1 VQHGLPGR
9 RLYHHGA
16 RRRRRHRSHLERTL
30 IGTIVKSGT
39 VVTATDQ
46 FVADVLIEG
55 STIVGIARTI
65 PTNGHATIDAA
76 GCYVFP
82 GFIDPHTHLDMPFG
96 GTTTIDDFASGTAAA
111 ALGGTTTIVDFA
123 LHQKGDS
130 LANALKTWHAKA
142 DGKAVIDYAFH
153 LTVADGRPETL
164 EEIPQMIEREGV
176 NSFKVF
182 MAYKHV
188 LQVDDETIFR
198 VLKAAARFGG
208 LVQVH
213 AENGDVIEVTVK
225 DALAEGNTAPKYHAL
240 TRPVELEG
248 EATSRAIRL
257 AEVAG
262 APLYV
267 VHVSSAMA
275 ADAISDGRKR
285 GLPIYGETCPQYL
298 VCDVSDYD
306 RPGFAG
312 ANYVMS
318 PPLREKRDQA
328 VLLAKLKNGELHTFG
343 SDHCSFN
350 NCGQKELGRDD
361 FSKIPNG
368 APTIEDRVS
377 ILYEHGVRK
386 GVIGLNAFVA
396 LASTNPAKL
405 FGLFPRKGTIAVG
418 SDADMVVWDPSTTR
432 TISASTHHMRADNSI
447 FEGMIVHGSP
457 RYVLSRGRTV
467 VQDGTFTGEPGSGM
481 HQKSAPFHPVEL

>member
-1 VQHGLPGR
+1 M
-9 RLYHHGA
+9 
-16 RRRRRHRSHLERTL
+16 ERTA
-30 IGTIVKSGT
+30 IGTIVRGGT
-39 VVTATDQ
+39 VVTATDK
-46 FVADVLIEG
+46 FPADVLIENG
-55 STIVGIARTI
+55 RITAIAQQLK
-65 PTNGHATIDAA
+65 TNGHESVDAS

-96 GTTTIDDFASGTAAA
+96 GTTTADDFASGTIAA

-123 LHQKGDS
+123 LHTRGDS
-130 LANALKTWHAKA
+130 LANALKTWHGKA
-142 DGKAVIDYAFH
+142 DGKAAIDYAFH
-153 LTVADGRPETL
+153 LTIADGRPETI

-188 LQVDDETIFR
+188 LQVDDETIFK
-198 VLKAAARFGG
+198 VLKAAAKFGG

-225 DALAEGNTAPKYHAL
+225 EALAEGKTAPKYHAL

-306 RPGFAG
+306 RPDFAG

-328 VLLAKLKNGELHTFG
+328 VLIKKLKNGELHAFG

-350 NCGQKELGRDD
+350 NCGQKELGKND

-368 APTIEDRVS
+368 APTIEDRVA
-377 ILYEHGVRK
+377 ILFEHGVNK
-386 GVIGLNAFVA
+386 GIIGLNQFVA

-405 FGLFPRKGTIAVG
+405 FGLFPRKGTVAVG
-418 SDADMVVWDPSTTR
+418 SDADLVIWDPNAER
-432 TISASTHHMRADNSI
+432 TISAKTHHMRVDNNI
-447 FEGMIVHGSP
+447 FEGMKV
-457 RYVLSRGRTV
+457 RGRPRV
-467 VQDGTFTGEPGSGM
+467 VFLRGRKVVEQDKFLAEPGYGA
-481 HQKSAPFHPVEL
+481 HQKSAPFRPVSV

>member
-1 VQHGLPGR
+1 M
-9 RLYHHGA
+9 
-16 RRRRRHRSHLERTL
+16 
-30 IGTIVKSGT
+30 
-39 VVTATDQ
+39 
-46 FVADVLIEG
+46 LIEG

>member
-1 VQHGLPGR
+1 M
-9 RLYHHGA
+9 
-16 RRRRRHRSHLERTL
+16 
-30 IGTIVKSGT
+30 
-39 VVTATDQ
+39 
-46 FVADVLIEG
+46 
-55 STIVGIARTI
+55 IA
-65 PTNGHATIDAA
+65 
-76 GCYVFP
+76 
-82 GFIDPHTHLDMPFG
+82 
-96 GTTTIDDFASGTAAA
+96 
-111 ALGGTTTIVDFA
+111 
-123 LHQKGDS
+123 
-130 LANALKTWHAKA
+130 
-142 DGKAVIDYAFH
+142 
-153 LTVADGRPETL
+153 E
-164 EEIPQMIEREGV
+164 EGV
-176 NSFKVF
+176 NPFKVF

-188 LQVDDETIFR
+188 LQVDDETIFK

-225 DALAEGNTAPKYHAL
+225 EALAEGHIAPKYHAL
-240 TRPVELEG
+240 TRPVELER

-298 VCDVSDYD
+298 VCDISDYD
-306 RPGFAG
+306 RPNFAG

-328 VLLAKLKNGELHTFG
+328 VLLAKLKNGELHAFG
-343 SDHCSFN
+343 SDHCSF

-368 APTIEDRVS
+368 APTIEDRVA
-377 ILYEHGVRK
+377 ILYEHGVNK
-386 GVIGLNAFVA
+386 GVIGLNQFVA
-396 LASTNPAKL
+396 LAATNPAKL

-418 SDADMVVWDPSTTR
+418 SDADLVVWDPEVTR
-432 TISASTHHMRADNSI
+432 TISAATHHMKADNNI
-447 FEGMIVHGSP
+447 FEGMVVHGRP

-467 VQDGTFTGEPGSGM
+467 VEDDRFIGAAGAGL
-481 HQKSAPFHPVEL
+481 HQKSAPFRPVQL

>member
-1 VQHGLPGR
+1 M
-9 RLYHHGA
+9 
-16 RRRRRHRSHLERTL
+16 ERTA
-30 IGTIVKSGT
+30 IGTIVKGGT
-39 VVTATDQ
+39 VVTATDR
-46 FVADVLIEG
+46 FPAEILIEG
-55 STIVGIARTI
+55 GIIAAIAKTI
-65 PTNGHATIDAA
+65 PSSGHATIDATDA
-76 GCYVFP
+76 YVFP

-96 GTTTIDDFASGTAAA
+96 DTTTVDDFASGTIAA
-111 ALGGTTTIVDFA
+111 ALGGTTTIIDFA
-123 LHQKGDS
+123 LHTKGDT
-130 LANALKTWHAKA
+130 LENAVKTWHRKA
-142 DGKAVIDYAFH
+142 AGKAAIDYGFH
-153 LTVADGRPETL
+153 LTIADGRPETI
-164 EEIPQMIEREGV
+164 EEIPRMIEREGV

-198 VLKAAARFGG
+198 VLKQCAVSGG

-225 DALAEGNTAPKYHAL
+225 EALEAGHTEPKYHAL
-240 TRPVELEG
+240 TRPVELEA

-298 VCDVSDYD
+298 VCDTSDYD
-306 RPGFAG
+306 RPDFAA

-318 PPLREKRDQA
+318 PPLREKHDQR
-328 VLLAKLKNGELHTFG
+328 VLIRKLKNGELHAFG

-350 NCGQKELGRDD
+350 NCGQKELGKND

-368 APTIEDRVS
+368 APTIEDRVA
-377 ILYEHGVRK
+377 ILFEHGVNK
-386 GVIGLNAFVA
+386 GVLGLNQFVA

-418 SDADMVVWDPSTTR
+418 SDADLVIWDPNAER
-432 TISASTHHMRADNSI
+432 TISAKNHHMKADNNI
-447 FEGMIVHGSP
+447 FEGMQVRGRP
-457 RYVLSRGRTV
+457 RYVLSRGEMV
-467 VQDGTFTGEPGSGM
+467 ADGDRFTGHEGAGA
-481 HQKSAPFHPVEL
+481 HQRSAPFRPVQL

>member
-1 VQHGLPGR
+1 M
-9 RLYHHGA
+9 
-16 RRRRRHRSHLERTL
+16 ERTA
-30 IGTIVKSGT
+30 IGTIVRGGT
-39 VVTATDQ
+39 VVTATDK
-46 FVADVLIEG
+46 FPADVLIENG
-55 STIVGIARTI
+55 RITAIAQQLK
-65 PTNGHATIDAA
+65 TNGHESVDAS

-96 GTTTIDDFASGTAAA
+96 GTTTADDFATGTIAA

-123 LHQKGDS
+123 LHTKGDS
-130 LANALKTWHAKA
+130 LANALRTWHGKA
-142 DGKAVIDYAFH
+142 DGKAAIDYAFH
-153 LTVADGRPETL
+153 LTIADGRPETI

-188 LQVDDETIFR
+188 LQVDDETIFK
-198 VLKAAARFGG
+198 VLKAAAKFGG

-225 DALAEGNTAPKYHAL
+225 EALAEGKTAPKYHAL

-306 RPGFAG
+306 RPDFAG

-328 VLLAKLKNGELHTFG
+328 VLIKKLKNGELHAFG

-350 NCGQKELGRDD
+350 NCGQKELGKND

-368 APTIEDRVS
+368 APTIEDRVA
-377 ILYEHGVRK
+377 ILFEHGVNK
-386 GVIGLNAFVA
+386 GIIGLNQFVA

-405 FGLFPRKGTIAVG
+405 FGLFPRKGTVAVG
-418 SDADMVVWDPSTTR
+418 SDADLVIWDPNAER
-432 TISASTHHMRADNSI
+432 TISAKTHHMRVDNNI
-447 FEGMIVHGSP
+447 FEGMKV
-457 RYVLSRGRTV
+457 RGRPRV
-467 VQDGTFTGEPGSGM
+467 VFLRGRKVVEQDKFLAEPGYGA
-481 HQKSAPFHPVEL
+481 HQKSAPFRPVSV

>member
-1 VQHGLPGR
+1 VE
-9 RLYHHGA
+9 GA
-16 RRRRRHRSHLERTL
+16 TH
-30 IGTIVKSGT
+30 IGTIIRGGT
-39 VVTATDQ
+39 VVTATDL
-46 FVADVLIEG
+46 FPADVLFEHGVITALARSIPSSGHE
-55 STIVGIARTI
+55 IV
-65 PTNGHATIDAA
+65 DASGA
-76 GCYVFP
+76 YVFP
-82 GFIDPHTHLDMPFG
+82 GLIDPHTHLDMPFG
-96 GTTTIDDFASGTAAA
+96 GTTTIDDFASGTVAA
-111 ALGGTTTIVDFA
+111 ALGGTTTIIDFA
-123 LHQKGDS
+123 LHTKGDS
-130 LANALKTWHAKA
+130 LANAVKTWHGKA
-142 DGKAVIDYAFH
+142 DGKAAIDYAFH
-153 LTVADGRPETL
+153 LTIADGRPETI

-188 LQVDDETIFR
+188 LQVDDETIFK
-198 VLKAAARFGG
+198 VLKAAAKHGG

-225 DALAEGNTAPKYHAL
+225 EALAAGQTAPKYHGL
-240 TRPVELEG
+240 TRPVELEA

-285 GLPIYGETCPQYL
+285 GLHIYGETCPQYL
-298 VCDVSDYD
+298 VCDTTDYD
-306 RPGFAG
+306 RPDFAG

-318 PPLREKRDQA
+318 PPLREKWNQD
-328 VLLAKLKNGELHTFG
+328 VLLKKLKNGELHAFG

-350 NCGQKELGRDD
+350 NCGQKDLGKND

-377 ILYEHGVRK
+377 ILFEHGVNK
-386 GVIGLNAFVA
+386 GVIGLNQFVA

-418 SDADMVVWDPSTTR
+418 SDADIVVWDPQATR
-432 TISASTHHMRADNSI
+432 TISASTHHMRADNNI
-447 FEGMIVHGSP
+447 FEGMTVHGRP
-457 RYVLSRGRTV
+457 RYVFSRGRKLV
-467 VQDGTFTGEPGSGM
+467 DGDRFTGDEHGGM
-481 HQKSAPFHPVEL
+481 HQKSAPFRPVQL

>member
-1 VQHGLPGR
+1 MITSV
-9 RLYHHGA
+9 A
-16 RRRRRHRSHLERTL
+16 RS
-30 IGTIVKSGT
+30 
-39 VVTATDQ
+39 
-46 FVADVLIEG
+46 
-55 STIVGIARTI
+55 VGET
-65 PTNGHATIDAA
+65 GHAVIDASGA
-76 GCYVFP
+76 YVFP

-96 GTTTIDDFASGTAAA
+96 GTTTIDDFASGTVAA

-123 LHQKGDS
+123 LHQRGDS
-130 LANALKTWHAKA
+130 LENAVKTWH
-142 DGKAVIDYAFH
+142 GKARGKAAIDYAFH
-153 LTVADGRPETL
+153 LTVADGRPETI
-164 EEIPQMIEREGV
+164 EEIPRMIEREGV

-188 LQVDDETIFR
+188 LQVDDETIFK
-198 VLKAAARFGG
+198 VLKAAARYGG

-225 DALAEGNTAPKYHAL
+225 EALAAGNTAPKYHAL
-240 TRPVELEG
+240 TRPVELES

-298 VCDVSDYD
+298 VCDVEDYD
-306 RPGFAG
+306 RPDFAG

-318 PPLREKRDQA
+318 PPLREKRDQR
-328 VLLAKLKNGELHTFG
+328 VLLEKLKNGELHAFG

-350 NCGQKELGRDD
+350 NCGQKDLGKDD

-368 APTIEDRVS
+368 APTIEDRVA
-377 ILYEHGVRK
+377 ILFEHGVNA
-386 GVIGLNAFVA
+386 GAIGLNHFVA
-396 LASTNPAKL
+396 LAATNPAKL

-418 SDADMVVWDPSTTR
+418 SDADIVVWDPNLAR
-432 TISASTHHMRADNSI
+432 TISAKTHHMKADNSI
-447 FEGMIVHGSP
+447 FEGMAVRGAP
-457 RYVLSRGRTV
+457 RYVFSRGRMV
-467 VQDGTFTGEPGSGM
+467 ADGARFTGEPGSGM
-481 HQKSAPFHPVEL
+481 HQRSAPFRPVDL

>member
-1 VQHGLPGR
+1 VIS
-9 RLYHHGA
+9 A
-16 RRRRRHRSHLERTL
+16 
-30 IGTIVKSGT
+30 
-39 VVTATDQ
+39 
-46 FVADVLIEG
+46 
-55 STIVGIARTI
+55 IARTI
-65 PTNGHATIDAA
+65 SASGHKTIDAS
-76 GCYVFP
+76 GSYVFP

-96 GTTTIDDFASGTAAA
+96 GTVTADDFASGTVAA

-130 LANALKTWHAKA
+130 LANAVKTWHGKA

-153 LTVADGRPETL
+153 LTIADGRPETI
-164 EEIPQMIEREGV
+164 EEIPRMIEAAGV

-188 LQVDDETIFR
+188 LQVDDETIFK
-198 VLKAAARFGG
+198 VLKAAARYGG

-225 DALAEGNTAPKYHAL
+225 DALAEGKTAPKYHAL
-240 TRPVELEG
+240 TRPVELES

-285 GLPIYGETCPQYL
+285 GLAIYGETCPQYL
-298 VCDVSDYD
+298 VCDVSDYE
-306 RPGFAG
+306 RPDFAG

-318 PPLREKRDQA
+318 PPLREKHDQA
-328 VLLAKLKNGELHTFG
+328 VLLKKLKNGELHAFG

-350 NCGQKELGRDD
+350 NCGQKELGRND

-377 ILYEHGVRK
+377 ILFEHGVEK
-386 GVIGLNAFVA
+386 GVIGLNQFVA

-418 SDADMVVWDPSTTR
+418 SDADLVIWDPSVTR
-432 TISASTHHMRADNSI
+432 TISARTHHMRVDNNI
-447 FEGMIVHGSP
+447 FEGMTVRGRP
-457 RYVLSRGRTV
+457 RYVFSRGRIV
-467 VQDGTFTGEPGSGM
+467 AEDDRFVGIDGGGI
-481 HQKSAPFHPVEL
+481 HQRSAPFRPVQL

>member
-1 VQHGLPGR
+1 M
-9 RLYHHGA
+9 
-16 RRRRRHRSHLERTL
+16 ERTA
-30 IGTIVKSGT
+30 IGTIVRGGT
-39 VVTATDQ
+39 VVTATDK
-46 FVADVLIEG
+46 FPADVLIENG
-55 STIVGIARTI
+55 RITAIAQQLK
-65 PTNGHATIDAA
+65 TNGHESVDAS
-76 GCYVFP
+76 GCYVIP

-96 GTTTIDDFASGTAAA
+96 GTTTADDFASGTIAA

-123 LHQKGDS
+123 LHTRGDS
-130 LANALKTWHAKA
+130 LANALKTWHGKA
-142 DGKAVIDYAFH
+142 DGKAAIDYAFH
-153 LTVADGRPETL
+153 LTIADGRPETI

-188 LQVDDETIFR
+188 LQVDDETIFK
-198 VLKAAARFGG
+198 VLKAAAKFGG

-225 DALAEGNTAPKYHAL
+225 EALAEGKTAPKYHAL

-306 RPGFAG
+306 RPDFAG

-328 VLLAKLKNGELHTFG
+328 VLIKKLKNGELHAFG

-350 NCGQKELGRDD
+350 NCGQKELGKND

-368 APTIEDRVS
+368 APTIEDRVA
-377 ILYEHGVRK
+377 ILFEHGVNK
-386 GVIGLNAFVA
+386 GIIGLNQFVA

-405 FGLFPRKGTIAVG
+405 FGLFPRKGTVAVG
-418 SDADMVVWDPSTTR
+418 SDADLVIWDPNAER
-432 TISASTHHMRADNSI
+432 TISAKTHHMRVDNNI
-447 FEGMIVHGSP
+447 FEGMKV
-457 RYVLSRGRTV
+457 RGRPRV
-467 VQDGTFTGEPGSGM
+467 VFLRGRKVVEQDKFLAEPGYGA
-481 HQKSAPFHPVEL
+481 HQKSAPFRPVSV